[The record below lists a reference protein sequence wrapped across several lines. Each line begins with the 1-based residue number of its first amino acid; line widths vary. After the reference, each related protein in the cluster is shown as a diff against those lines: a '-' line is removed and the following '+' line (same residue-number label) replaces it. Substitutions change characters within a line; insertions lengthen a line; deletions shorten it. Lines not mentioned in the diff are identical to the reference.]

1 MSVIGEKISVL
12 LANFKRGNK
21 AFPLAPPP
29 PCNVVLLFKLPVEN
43 NKQPNSTTLNERG
56 GGVWIVLFTD
66 IVSTMLSPIVMWY
79 NDMKKTFRK
88 IADVGKQVYIRPV
101 VQQLRDKGKFVI
113 IKIFL
118 ISGCLSK

>member
-1 MSVIGEKISVL
+1 ML
-12 LANFKRGNK
+12 LAKFKRGNK

-29 PCNVVLLFKLPVEN
+29 PPPCNAVLLFKLPVEN

-56 GGVWIVLFTD
+56 EGVWIVLFTD
-66 IVSTMLSPIVMWY
+66 IVSTMVSPIVMWY
-79 NDMKKTFRK
+79 NDMKKTFSK
-88 IADVGKQVYIRPV
+88 IADVGKQIYIRPV

-118 ISGCLSK
+118 LSGCLSK